1 MKWQAKYRQSLTPV
15 NVGGMRVLFLTADQK
30 LWTFWVVLWKLPAHH
45 IFGSLAM
52 SSEVQHLDSLWYWI
66 RKAGFT
72 CSCEGLCSVEGPWSP
87 IHAWLFEGLHPV
99 PAGAGPSQGADP
111 KAGSF
116 LPVPF
121 SCFLETSS
129 RKGWSTGLLT
139 MCTLSPLLR

>member
-1 MKWQAKYRQSLTPV
+1 MKWQAKYRQWLTPV

-30 LWTFWVVLWKLPAHH
+30 LWTFWVVLWKLSAHL

-52 SSEVQHLDSLWYWI
+52 SSEVQHLESLWYWI
-66 RKAGFT
+66 RKASFT

-87 IHAWLFEGLHPV
+87 ICAWLFEGLHPV

-116 LPVPF
+116 LPVPS
-121 SCFLETSS
+121 SCSLETLSGE
-129 RKGWSTGLLT
+129 GWSTGLLT